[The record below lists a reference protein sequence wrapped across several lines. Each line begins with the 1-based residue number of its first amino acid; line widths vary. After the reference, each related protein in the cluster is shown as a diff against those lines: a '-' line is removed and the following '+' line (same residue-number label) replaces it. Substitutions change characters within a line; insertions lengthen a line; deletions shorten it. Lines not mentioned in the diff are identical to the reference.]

1 MKKLMLLLGIA
12 ILLSSCIGIKSNVSF
27 NRDGTGTIN
36 MEYRISKMLTEM
48 GEADVPLPVS
58 EEDMKTAVSGN
69 PNLTLKKVS
78 QREDEK
84 DVYITS
90 EIEFKN
96 VSEFTDLESFGQMPM
111 SLEEKGGEVIFT
123 QMISEGKSEAAP
135 PGETKE
141 GESAPEE
148 MDAAT
153 KEMMASF
160 FEGYELSFEVNAP
173 TEITYHNL
181 GELSANRKSV
191 TYSIPLLEM
200 DSLEEETVLEV
211 RWKR

>member
-1 MKKLMLLLGIA
+1 MKKIMFLLGVA
-12 ILLSSCIGIKSNVSF
+12 VLLSSCIGIKSEVSF
-27 NRDGTGTIN
+27 NRDGTGTII

-84 DVYITS
+84 DVYISS
-90 EIEFKN
+90 EIEFKE
-96 VSEFTDLESFGQMPM
+96 VSEFTDLESFAQMPM
-111 SLEEKGGEVIFT
+111 SLEEKGGEFIFRQT
-123 QMISEGKSEAAP
+123 ISEGESEGASP
-135 PGETKE
+135 DESKE
-141 GESAPEE
+141 GESPPEE
-148 MDAAT
+148 MDAAS
-153 KEMMASF
+153 KEMMAAF
-160 FEGYELSFEVNAP
+160 FEGYELAFKVNAP
-173 TEITYHNL
+173 TEITYHSL

-200 DSLEEETVLEV
+200 DSLKEETVLEV